1 MILLVSSCFQFIA
14 DASRPRSRFAECH
27 WRFAGALYSGRLV
40 GDRPMKQFLACCFLI
55 LLGLN
60 SAAFGQFP
68 GQGGVP
74 YAQLGPKPGANSLS
88 SAARPHPAVA
98 RIIVPERDG
107 TSYGSGTLVDV
118 REQYGL
124 VVTNWH
130 VVRDATDRIEVVF
143 PDGFRS
149 FGQAL
154 KVDKDWDLAALVI
167 WRPNVSPVPLASN
180 APQPG
185 DVLTIAGYGKG
196 NYRAITGNCTQY
208 LSPTVQLPR
217 EMVEVSVAARQ
228 GDSGGPIFNSRGELA
243 GVLWGAGSATTLGSY
258 VGRVGGFLASVA
270 PHIGNAEQKPQTQ
283 IASRLRDAPPIR
295 TPLASNSPPAG
306 NSATG
311 KGQSTPYGSGAETSG
326 GLVDVDSSLA
336 DANPKRVHR
345 DASNILSESEFTGES
360 TVDAPSAYA
369 AIVAESDANQTD
381 DTAEREFNPRLKSPV
396 FRTEYVSKTER
407 TGKLP
412 PTASLTQGA
421 AEPSVTATAEAA
433 VVDVPLTWHDIA
445 GESYYDQAKTI
456 MAGLGVLAIVF
467 FLKRNMGS

>member
-1 MILLVSSCFQFIA
+1 VILLVNSCLFFIAEASRLDGGRRHRCAKNQAVKRIIASCF
-14 DASRPRSRFAECH
+14 
-27 WRFAGALYSGRLV
+27 
-40 GDRPMKQFLACCFLI
+40 I
-55 LLGLN
+55 LLIGLN
-60 SAAFGQFP
+60 SAAFGQFA

-74 YAQLGPKPGANSLS
+74 YAQLGQKPGANSQTG
-88 SAARPHPAVA
+88 ATRPHPAVA

-118 REQYGL
+118 RDQYGL

-149 FGQAL
+149 YGQAL

-167 WRPNVSPVPLASN
+167 WKPNASPVPLANS

-196 NYRAITGNCTQY
+196 TYRALRGNCTQY
-208 LSPTVQLPR
+208 LSPTVKLPR

-258 VGRVGGFLASVA
+258 VGRVGGFLTSVA
-270 PHIGNAEQKPQTQ
+270 PHIGTAQQPQTQ
-283 IASRLRDAPPIR
+283 IAARLRDAPPIR
-295 TPLASNSPPAG
+295 TPLASNGSLPG
-306 NSATG
+306 NTDKSG
-311 KGQSTPYGSGAETSG
+311 GQNAPYGSDGEISD
-326 GLVDVDSSLA
+326 GLVDVDASLA
-336 DANPKRVHR
+336 ETNPNRVRH

-360 TVDAPSAYA
+360 TNESPSAYA
-369 AIVAESDANQTD
+369 TIVAAVGDNEVD

-396 FRTEYVSKTER
+396 FRTQYAAKTER

-412 PTASLTQGA
+412 PTAALTQGE
-421 AEPSVTATAEAA
+421 AESANAVET

-445 GESYYDQAKTI
+445 GESYFDQAKTI
-456 MAGLGVLAIVF
+456 MAGLGLLAVVL